1 MNNIMID
8 SNQRSIEMK
17 DIMRDSNQRS
27 IEMKDKTMI
36 PQYYVEADPD
46 TGEWVTVPQFAGVV
60 NQARWVA
67 MASTPTTHYDIYEAK
82 TNKYKYPLE
91 DNNNELLTET
101 RAIEI
106 RWENRTAEMDPAF
119 PSRR

>member
-67 MASTPTTHYDIYEAK
+67 LASTPTTHYDIYEAK
-82 TNKYKYPLE
+82 TSKYKYPLE

-106 RWENRTAEMDPAF
+106 RWENRTAE
-119 PSRR
+119 

>member
-1 MNNIMID
+1 MID

-67 MASTPTTHYDIYEAK
+67 LASTPTTHYDIYEAK

-106 RWENRTAEMDPAF
+106 RWENRTAKMDPAF
-119 PSRR
+119 PSSR